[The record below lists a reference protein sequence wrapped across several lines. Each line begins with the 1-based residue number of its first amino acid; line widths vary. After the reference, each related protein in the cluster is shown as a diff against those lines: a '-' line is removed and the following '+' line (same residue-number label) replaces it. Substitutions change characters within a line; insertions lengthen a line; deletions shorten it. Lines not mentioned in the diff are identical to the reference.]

1 MFGVWLTGIFFVTIT
16 ISASYGDDVIESLQF
31 DVVFLK
37 TQMKE
42 LTTKLDKSNIL
53 IDNLTKRLEVSEK
66 RNDELNTQLSSTGNC
81 THSQDRKRLLLSG
94 STSTG
99 VAFSVRLTKQ
109 LTGLSAHQAVVFD
122 MVVTD
127 TLQAYNNNDGIFA
140 APITGMYV
148 FFWTTAVKQYERTQL
163 LVNGVPY
170 GYASADAANDG
181 DTDYGSASQIVVLK
195 VNKNQHVWI
204 STLSGSGALDGYND
218 NTFSGWLLYPLE

>member
-1 MFGVWLTGIFFVTIT
+1 
-16 ISASYGDDVIESLQF
+16 
-31 DVVFLK
+31 
-37 TQMKE
+37 MKE

-81 THSQDRKRLLLSG
+81 THSQDRKRFLLSG

-109 LTGLSAHQAVVFD
+109 LTGLSPHQPVVFD
-122 MVVTD
+122 MIVTD

-140 APITGMYV
+140 API
-148 FFWTTAVKQYERTQL
+148 
-163 LVNGVPY
+163 
-170 GYASADAANDG
+170 SADVANDG